1 MPNLLKVLNMSGF
14 WILSNNDKFIQQ
26 KHSETLVKAQD
37 SYDLS
42 ILCLGFTAGRF
53 KQVFSCSFRLVN
65 GPSASYYWHQGI
77 YIKMTHLR
85 GNLSSKIK

>member
-26 KHSETLVKAQD
+26 QHSETLVKAQD

-42 ILCLGFTAGRF
+42 ILC
-53 KQVFSCSFRLVN
+53 
-65 GPSASYYWHQGI
+65 
-77 YIKMTHLR
+77 
-85 GNLSSKIK
+85 